1 MRSDQTIEYMRQD
14 LAKMQAEEAE
24 LKRQLRELRN
34 KMDHTQNVLRY
45 RDKYERV
52 KMGYLSRQNKPKKE
66 MPH

>member
-24 LKRQLRELRN
+24 LKRQLRELRH
-34 KMDHTQNVLRY
+34 KMERTQKVLRY

-52 KMGYLSRQNKPKKE
+52 KMGYLSRQNEPKKA

>member
-14 LAKMQAEEAE
+14 LAKMQAEETE
-24 LKRQLRELRN
+24 LKRQLRELRQ
-34 KMDHTQNVLRY
+34 KMERTQNVLRY

-52 KMGYLSRQNKPKKE
+52 KMGYLSRQNEPKKE

>member
-14 LAKMQAEEAE
+14 IAKMQAEEAE
-24 LKRQLRELRN
+24 LKRQPRELRQ
-34 KMDHTQNVLRY
+34 KMEHTKNVLRY

-52 KMGYLSRQNKPKKE
+52 KMGYLSRQNEPKKE

>member
-14 LAKMQAEEAE
+14 LAKTQAEEAE
-24 LKRQLRELRN
+24 LKRQLRELRQ
-34 KMDHTQNVLRY
+34 KMEHTQKVLRY

-52 KMGYLSRQNKPKKE
+52 KMGYLSRQNEPKKE

>member
-1 MRSDQTIEYMRQD
+1 MRSDQTIEYMRKD

-24 LKRQLRELRN
+24 LKKRLRELRK
-34 KMDHTQNVLRY
+34 KMEHTQNVLRY

-52 KMGYLSRQNKPKKE
+52 KMGYLSRQNEQKKE

>member
-1 MRSDQTIEYMRQD
+1 MRSDQTIAYMRQD

-24 LKRQLRELRN
+24 LKRQLRELRQ
-34 KMDHTQNVLRY
+34 KMEHTQNVIRY

-52 KMGYLSRQNKPKKE
+52 KMGYLSRQNEPKKE

>member
-24 LKRQLRELRN
+24 LKRQLRELRK
-34 KMDHTQNVLRY
+34 KMEHTQNVLRY

-52 KMGYLSRQNKPKKE
+52 KMGYLSRQKEQKKE
-66 MPH
+66 IQH

>member
-14 LAKMQAEEAE
+14 LAKMQAEETE
-24 LKRQLRELRN
+24 LKRQLRELRQ
-34 KMDHTQNVLRY
+34 KMERTQKVLRY

-52 KMGYLSRQNKPKKE
+52 KMGYLSRQNEPKKE

>member
-24 LKRQLRELRN
+24 LKRQLRELRK
-34 KMDHTQNVLRY
+34 KMEHTQNVLRY

-52 KMGYLSRQNKPKKE
+52 KMGYLSRQNEPKKE